1 MKWQNHW
8 MNKKLNTSACVRSQV
23 GMIRIKKYVKNDI
36 RKIIFMQF
44 FLNDLL
50 KTICMH
56 LKKLLENIYASLN
69 YSGCTIQKEA
79 SNEPRKEMNLNY
91 QPLIRMD
98 DDFLQNWNH

>member
-1 MKWQNHW
+1 
-8 MNKKLNTSACVRSQV
+8 
-23 GMIRIKKYVKNDI
+23 MIRIKKYVKNDI

-69 YSGCTIQKEA
+69 YSGCTI
-79 SNEPRKEMNLNY
+79 
-91 QPLIRMD
+91 
-98 DDFLQNWNH
+98 